1 MQIQMFSY
9 YLISYYDMLVPIKKN
24 VAQLKWMYYST
35 SWNWAEESK
44 CVWTVRNCRQICGER
59 ADSIREVEWLEP
71 EQSCYWQQLGDHETP
86 AAVHRW
92 RLRCSEIKTRQDT
105 NLCASWISSRLL
117 TSPSFEKLKAQVII
131 LFMQSILHALHDYNS
146 SVLCSKE
153 DIKLLLCALNQ
164 SHADQ
169 SSFSLWSLSYV

>member
-9 YLISYYDMLVPIKKN
+9 YLISYYDMLVPIK
-24 VAQLKWMYYST
+24 MYYST

-86 AAVHRW
+86 AAVHRR